1 MVNVNSPVS
10 ALLAIVGGLV
20 DFFVGLMVLRAASMM
35 GGSDVQMMNPASAQ
49 LLGYFPLALGAIV
62 SLTGFHM
69 LNSRMMV
76 RGRLFGGL
84 MIIYGIIMLILGVG
98 MIGQIFNVMMQA
110 SLISGFSMIL
120 IGSAMVYSGFIMTAR
135 RTRRTP

>member
-1 MVNVNSPVS
+1 
-10 ALLAIVGGLV
+10 
-20 DFFVGLMVLRAASMM
+20 
-35 GGSDVQMMNPASAQ
+35 
-49 LLGYFPLALGAIV
+49 
-62 SLTGFHM
+62 M

-76 RGRLFGGL
+76 RGGLFGGL